1 MEYLKIGEASRVL
14 GVSVSTVRL
23 WEKGGLLKVV
33 RTAKGQRLFRR
44 EDVERLRPKEAT
56 SA

>member
-23 WEKGGLLKVV
+23 WEKDGLLKVV

-44 EDVERLRPKEAT
+44 EDVEKLQPKEAT